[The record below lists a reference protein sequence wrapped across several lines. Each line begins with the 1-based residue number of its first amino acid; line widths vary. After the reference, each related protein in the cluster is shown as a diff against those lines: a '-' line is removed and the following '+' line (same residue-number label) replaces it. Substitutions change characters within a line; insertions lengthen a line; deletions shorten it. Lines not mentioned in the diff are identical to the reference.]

1 MIELMT
7 SVCLAAVMM
16 TGQPV
21 EETPTQIMVEFQLVE
36 VDLDAK
42 WFNPIR
48 NKHERASIEFE
59 DAGVINLH
67 SGVRA
72 RMNSDLQAFF
82 TVGDDSTIGLGPWRY
97 VVGGPNEDLNESPFT
112 VVAAPRILLYD
123 GMPAS
128 VTIGHR
134 VEYLEPA
141 DEPGTFRVAVTD
153 VHEGIKFGITPVL
166 RPDGS
171 ILLEPMTF
179 ELHEVIERE
188 DVEGLSIPGVG
199 KPVIES
205 TEREVIVGVGAGQ
218 TAVVPIGHRDFAERP
233 LLLLVRPSVVS
244 DQAAQNENAPA
255 ETGAPD
261 EGSDSK
267 D

>member
-1 MIELMT
+1 MFAMMT
-7 SVCLAAVMM
+7 SVCVAAAMM
-16 TGQPV
+16 VGQPV
-21 EETPTQIMVEFQLVE
+21 DERLAQILVEFQLVE
-36 VDLDAK
+36 VDLGAK

-48 NKHERASIEFE
+48 SDGERASIEFE
-59 DAGVINLH
+59 QGGVINLH

-72 RMNSDLQAFF
+72 RMSNDLQAFF
-82 TVGDDSTIGLGPWRY
+82 TVGNESTIGMGPWRY

-128 VTIGHR
+128 VTIGQR

-153 VHEGIKFGITPVL
+153 VHEGIKFGITPIL

-179 ELHEVIERE
+179 ELHEVIERG

-199 KPVIES
+199 KPVIKS
-205 TEREVIVGVGAGQ
+205 TEREVVVLVGAGQ

-244 DQAAQNENAPA
+244 TPPAPIENAPA
-255 ETGAPD
+255 ETGAP
-261 EGSDSK
+261 EGD
-267 D
+267 